1 MNGDVSEKTELQPRK
16 RPVWQT
22 VLRSTLQYGASALAL
37 YVLFRF
43 LPARHVLDTLRKLS
57 LEIWLIAL
65 AGYLGAHIIGAVKY
79 RLVLNMGGAG
89 LSARNAARCY
99 FAGLFGSLFLPSLIG
114 GDILRIAMALRV
126 GRSKAAVLLGSF
138 VDRLSDLTA
147 LLLLAAIGA
156 ALVPGGLNERDR
168 HIFLWVV
175 AAGAAV
181 CVVGLAIVALFPVR
195 MLRFGIRRK
204 LVRLRE
210 AGREIL
216 QQPRTMLRALTMSL
230 AVQIAFIT
238 LNVMLAVAC
247 GLELPYRVWLFAWPL
262 AKLSAAVP
270 LTQAG
275 IGVREAALAALLLP
289 FGAAPELSVATGLA
303 WDAVVVGGAIAGGVF
318 ALIVRNKQNDA
329 R

>member
-1 MNGDVSEKTELQPRK
+1 MNADVREQPEPQPRN

-22 VLRSTLQYGASALAL
+22 VLRSALQYGASALAL
-37 YVLFRF
+37 YILFRF
-43 LPARHVLDTLRKLS
+43 LPARHVLETLRRLS
-57 LEIWLIAL
+57 LQIWLVAL
-65 AGYLGAHIIGAVKY
+65 AGYLCAHVIGAVKY
-79 RLVLNMGGAG
+79 RLVLNAGGAG

-147 LLLLAAIGA
+147 LLVLAAIGA
-156 ALVPGGLNERDR
+156 VLVPGGLNERDR
-168 HIFLWVV
+168 HIFLWVI
-175 AAGAAV
+175 AAGAAAS
-181 CVVGLAIVALFPVR
+181 VVMLAIVVLFPV
-195 MLRFGIRRK
+195 MLLPFRVRRK

-210 AGREIL
+210 AGREVL
-216 QQPRTMLRALTMSL
+216 QQPRTMLRALTMSV
-230 AVQIAFIT
+230 AVQLAFIT

-270 LTQAG
+270 ITQAG

-303 WDAVVVGGAIAGGVF
+303 WDAVVVGGAIVGGIF
-318 ALIVRNKQNDA
+318 ALVVRNKAYEA

>member
-22 VLRSTLQYGASALAL
+22 VLRSALQYGASALAL

-168 HIFLWVV
+168 HTFLWVV

-230 AVQIAFIT
+230 AVQLAFIT

-270 LTQAG
+270 ITQAG
-275 IGVREAALAALLLP
+275 IGGREAALAALLLP

>member
-1 MNGDVSEKTELQPRK
+1 MNGELNEQSEPQPPR

-22 VLRSTLQYGASALAL
+22 VLRSVLQYGASALAL
-37 YVLFRF
+37 YILFRF
-43 LPARHVLDTLRKLS
+43 LPARHVVQTLRRLS

-65 AGYLGAHIIGAVKY
+65 AGYLGAHIVGAVKY

-99 FAGLFGSLFLPSLIG
+99 FVGLFGSLFLPSLIG

-138 VDRLSDLTA
+138 VDRLSDFTA
-147 LLLLAAIGA
+147 LVLLAAIGA
-156 ALVPGGLNERDR
+156 ILVPGGLNERDR
-168 HIFLWVV
+168 HIFLLVI
-175 AAGAAV
+175 AAAAV
-181 CVVGLAIVALFPVR
+181 ACVFVLALVALFPVR
-195 MLRFGIRRK
+195 RLPYGLQRK

-216 QQPRTMLRALTMSL
+216 RQPGTMLRALTMSI
-230 AVQIAFIT
+230 AVQLAFIA

-247 GLELPYRVWLFAWPL
+247 GLDLPYRVWLFAWPL

-270 LTQAG
+270 ITQAG
-275 IGVREAALAALLLP
+275 IGVREAATAALLLP
-289 FGAAPELSVATGLA
+289 FGAPPELSVATGLA
-303 WDAVVVGGAIAGGVF
+303 WDAVVVGGAIAGGLF
-318 ALIVRNKQNDA
+318 ALVVRNKSSQA
-329 R
+329 H

>member
-1 MNGDVSEKTELQPRK
+1 MTADVREQPEPQPRK

-22 VLRSTLQYGASALAL
+22 VLRSLLQYGASAAAL
-37 YVLFRF
+37 YILFRF
-43 LPARHVLDTLRKLS
+43 LPARHVLDTLRRLS
-57 LEIWLIAL
+57 LQIWLVAF

-79 RLVLNMGGAG
+79 RLVLNVGGAG

-147 LLLLAAIGA
+147 LLVLAAIGA
-156 ALVPGGLNERDR
+156 VLVPGGLNERDR
-168 HIFLWVV
+168 HIFLWVI
-175 AAGAAV
+175 AAGAAA
-181 CVVGLAIVALFPVR
+181 CVVVLAIVALFPVR
-195 MLRFGIRRK
+195 RLPFSVRRK
-204 LVRLRE
+204 LVRLRA
-210 AGREIL
+210 AGQEIL

-230 AVQIAFIT
+230 AVQLAFIT

-247 GLELPYRVWLFAWPL
+247 GLVLPYRVWLFAWPL

-270 LTQAG
+270 ITQAG

-303 WDAVVVGGAIAGGVF
+303 WDAVVVGGAIAGGIF
-318 ALIVRNKQNDA
+318 ALVVRTKASEA